1 MASRQAQRGFTLLEL
16 LLVLVLLLLFAGVA
30 VVSLT
35 PLRQGAELNEGVG
48 QLESMLRFARAEAA
62 QEGRRFQVQFR
73 TGPSAGTTGLP
84 ASSVQVSWEPQPL
97 AQPGVFVADAS
108 TAPLAESISN
118 LLYIENVRHI
128 GGSGQST
135 ASANTNTAPT
145 EAQEDAAPGAPL
157 DPVDSTNAETWPPI
171 NFYPDGSSDSAEII
185 VASNDT
191 SDPRRM
197 LVRWDGVSGSA
208 THQETSSQT
217 STENGDNAPSAAQP
231 LEPASVARSSMGQ
244 GAP

>member
-16 LLVLVLLLLFAGVA
+16 LLVLVLLLLFASVA

-35 PLRQGAELNEGVG
+35 PLRQGADLNEGVG

-73 TGPSAGTTGLP
+73 SAPSAGTTGLP
-84 ASSVQVSWEPQPL
+84 ASSVQVSWEPRPL

-108 TAPLAESISN
+108 TGPLAESVSN

-128 GGSGQST
+128 GAGQNP
-135 ASANTNTAPT
+135 APANTNAAPA
-145 EAQEDAAPGAPL
+145 EAQEDAASAAPL

-185 VASNDT
+185 VASNDS

-197 LVRWDGVSGSA
+197 LVHWDGLSGSA
-208 THQETSSQT
+208 THQETCPQS
-217 STENGDNAPSAAQP
+217 STESGENAPSAAQP
-231 LEPASVARSSMGQ
+231 LEPASVARSAMGQ